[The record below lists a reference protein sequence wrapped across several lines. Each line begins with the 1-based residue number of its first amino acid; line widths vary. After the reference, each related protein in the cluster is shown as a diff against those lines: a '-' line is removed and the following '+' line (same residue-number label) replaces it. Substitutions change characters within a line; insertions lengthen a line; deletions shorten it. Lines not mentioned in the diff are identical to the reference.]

1 MVTLKQLETLHW
13 IAQLG
18 TFERAAAKLNTT
30 QSAISKRIV
39 ELEASTRLALFDRSQ
54 RGARLTEQGEQLL
67 SLGRDM
73 LYMQQQ
79 ILELKDAEQP
89 PSRHLRLGVTEMC
102 ALSWLPRL
110 VSAIQ
115 DEYPTVSLEPEVDMS
130 RNLYDRLLEDTIDII
145 VIPEAFSDPEITS
158 VRIAE
163 VSNVWTARPG
173 MIKTRRALDFG
184 KLAEYTI
191 LAQGSRSGSSLLIN
205 KWLRANGIAFQR
217 TISCDSLTA
226 VIGLV
231 TAGIGVSYLPQQCF
245 HPLVN
250 ENKLAIV
257 PVKPTLPP
265 IPYAA
270 MYRNDRPSVFT
281 TAIADLA
288 GRVCDFSF
296 QGRDNQTEES
306 RKFEVARKAS
316 MPRENE

>member
-1 MVTLKQLETLHW
+1 MVTLKQLEALHW

-18 TFERAAAKLNTT
+18 TFERAATKLNTT
-30 QSAISKRIV
+30 QSSISKRIL
-39 ELEASTRLALFDRSQ
+39 ELEASTRLALFDRNQ

-73 LYMQQQ
+73 LDIQQR
-79 ILELKDAEQP
+79 IFELRDAEQP
-89 PSRHLRLGVTEMC
+89 PSRRLRLGVTEMC

-110 VSAIQ
+110 VSAIH
-115 DEYPTVSLEPEVDMS
+115 DKYPTVNLKPEVGMS

-163 VSNVWTARPG
+163 VSNFWTARPG
-173 MIKTRRALDFG
+173 MIKTRRPIDLQ

-191 LAQGSRSGSSLLIN
+191 LTQGSRSGSTLLIN

-217 TISCDSLTA
+217 TLSCDSLTA

-250 ENKLAIV
+250 ESKLAIV
-257 PVKPTLPP
+257 PVKPALPP
-265 IPYAA
+265 IPYAT

-281 TAIADLA
+281 AAISDLV
-288 GRVCDFSF
+288 RSVCDFSF
-296 QGRDNQTEES
+296 QGRES
-306 RKFEVARKAS
+306 
-316 MPRENE
+316 N